1 MEIDTNITTYTN
13 NTTNDITSSSSSSS
27 SSSPLLLPSP
37 SSQLLKLELE
47 NNSLPC
53 SPSSKDSNNQYQWK
67 ALTIIGRGGSS
78 VVYKALLLS
87 SSSSSPLPSSSSSS
101 SSNNIVAIKQIDI
114 DGLNKDQIKALEAE
128 VETMATLHHINVIA
142 FLGSTKTSNKINLI
156 LEYADRGSLRQ
167 FYQKYGQLKEPYV
180 ANCIKQILLG
190 LQYLHSNGIAHRDVK
205 CANCLLTKDGIVKLA
220 DFGASKRFES
230 DSVISGLKG
239 TPHWMAPEVIK
250 GTQMTNGWVKA
261 DVWSLGC
268 TAVEMF
274 TGKLPFSEYD
284 NPMTAMYHI
293 VNGAIPGLGN
303 EENIVEDVE
312 QLKSFV
318 ETCCA
323 AIPNDRPSVDELLL
337 HPFITRVNHHHNNHE
352 KENNKINVSTNDMES
367 SFEINLRDSIQ
378 LDNVT
383 EAMNESTSNDN
394 LIALDASMNDALI
407 AQVNGND
414 ESTIIV
420 ESHNDDP
427 TIPAYFKLSNI
438 NNMNTNINN
447 KADISL
453 EDVITPNMQTNRKK
467 FDFQN
472 ITNNENP
479 KPVLEKTTRNKQVSI
494 ISIDQNI
501 ETKIKNDIHIDT
513 SLYEDIDTS
522 YQEGDDGSYHEIN
535 TSFNSDNSI
544 YPTICDDSQSDVT
557 TKKFTLRSQLDHI
570 VDYSNAQRIV
580 SIEDELIVGN
590 DSSFVD
596 QINYNS
602 NRMLYTKTE
611 ERPVAPMSG
620 EMRNIRLTKADNRNM
635 GDAEIL
641 ERISSSGAA
650 AVRKSALNELNKMPH
665 IVHVN
670 VKNKYAGN
678 RSKSACLPSHGS
690 SSNGL
695 MRLLPP
701 VHGQSSANGDD
712 VLFEHKHKL
721 VGDHAL
727 GLSQDS
733 GTPLLP
739 ARVIQSAPA
748 VSRSLAAAL
757 PPIATS
763 NLTPTGKGKR
773 SIFSG
778 KS

>member
-1 MEIDTNITTYTN
+1 MEIDTNVN
-13 NTTNDITSSSSSSS
+13 NNDIISPS
-27 SSSPLLLPSP
+27 SSSPLSSDLLQSP
-37 SSQLLKLELE
+37 SSQLLKLELGLI
-47 NNSLPC
+47 NQSNSV
-53 SPSSKDSNNQYQWK
+53 PSSPTNNLFQWK

-78 VVYKALLLS
+78 VVYKAQLL
-87 SSSSSPLPSSSSSS
+87 PIE
-101 SSNNIVAIKQIDI
+101 NNQIVAIKQIDI
-114 DGLNKDQIKALEAE
+114 EGLNKDQIKALEAE
-128 VETMATLHHINVIA
+128 VETMKGLQHKNVIA
-142 FLGSTKTSNKINLI
+142 FLGSTKSSNKINLI

-167 FYQKYGQLKEPYV
+167 FYQKHGALKEPHV
-180 ANCIKQILLG
+180 ANCIKQILSG

-205 CANCLLTKDGIVKLA
+205 CANCLLTKEGIVKLA

-250 GTQMTNGWVKA
+250 GTPMTNGWVKA

-303 EENIVEDVE
+303 EDSIIEDVE

-318 ETCCA
+318 EICCA
-323 AIPNDRPSVDELLL
+323 AIPNDRPSVYDLLL
-337 HPFITRVNHHHNNHE
+337 HPFITRVNLKINHE
-352 KENNKINVSTNDMES
+352 KNKENNKVNVSANDMES

-378 LDNVT
+378 LENVV
-383 EAMNESTSNDN
+383 EALDENASNDN
-394 LIALDASMNDALI
+394 LAALDTSMNNALI
-407 AQVNGND
+407 AIGQD

-420 ESHNDDP
+420 ESHSEDP
-427 TIPAYFKLSNI
+427 TVPAHFKLGDIKNI
-438 NNMNTNINN
+438 NANTSDNVTN
-447 KADISL
+447 KDVYL
-453 EDVITPNMQTNRKK
+453 EDRITPNMQANLKK
-467 FDFQN
+467 FDFHN
-472 ITNNENP
+472 ITYNGNQ
-479 KPVLEKTTRNKQVSI
+479 KPELEKSIKSLRISTTSVEL
-494 ISIDQNI
+494 DQNVDNKLDNI
-501 ETKIKNDIHIDT
+501 QIDASFQEVNNSFQDI
-513 SLYEDIDTS
+513 SFQSGS
-522 YQEGDDGSYHEIN
+522 YQDI
-535 TSFNSDNSI
+535 SFQSEDNSI
-544 YPTICDDSQSDVT
+544 YPTLCDDSQSDIIPP
-557 TKKFTLRSQLDHI
+557 KKFNLRSQLDH
-570 VDYSNAQRIV
+570 VDYSMSQRV
-580 SIEDELIVGN
+580 ASIEDELIVGN

-596 QINYNS
+596 QITYNNIDMYS
-602 NRMLYTKTE
+602 SSE
-611 ERPVAPMSG
+611 ERPIAPMSG
-620 EMRNIRLTKADNRNM
+620 EMRKIRLTKTDNRNL
-635 GDAEIL
+635 GNAESL

-650 AVRKSALNELNKMPH
+650 AVRKSALHELNKMPN

-690 SSNGL
+690 SNGL

-701 VHGQSSANGDD
+701 VHNQTINGDD
-712 VLFEHKHKL
+712 ILFEHKHKL
-721 VGDHAL
+721 VGDHAV

-733 GTPLLP
+733 AAPLLP

-757 PPIATS
+757 PPISGNTS
-763 NLTPTGKGKR
+763 SSLTPTGKGKR
-773 SIFSG
+773 SLFSG